1 MDVIE
6 KPEVFGFGEHF
17 PATIYRQEQQVVT

>member
-6 KPEVFGFGEHF
+6 KPEVFGFGQQF
-17 PATIYRQEQQVVT
+17 LATIYRQEQQVVT